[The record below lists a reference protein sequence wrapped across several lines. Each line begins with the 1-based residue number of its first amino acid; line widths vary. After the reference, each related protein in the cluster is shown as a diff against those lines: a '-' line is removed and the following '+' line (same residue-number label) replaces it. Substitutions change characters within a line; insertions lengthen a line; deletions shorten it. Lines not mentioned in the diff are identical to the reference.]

1 MVVSQ
6 ALKLVVQKQDLDDYI
21 QVGLMGL
28 LKAIRN
34 YNPEKSKFSTFAT
47 VCIRN
52 EILKFIK
59 KKKRQSR
66 RVTTAKKQP
75 KEILL
80 WEYQPDDLTEDEMDI
95 LNMKLQNHTYKEISE
110 AMCCNKNEV
119 KQKIKKI
126 LRKIREANKDEE
138 EDTSL

>member
-1 MVVSQ
+1 MNQKKKQPDKDDSGNASSEESLVIENYGLVVSQ

-59 KKKRQSR
+59 KKKRY
-66 RVTTAKKQP
+66 
-75 KEILL
+75 L
-80 WEYQPDDLTEDEMDI
+80 M
-95 LNMKLQNHTYKEISE
+95 
-110 AMCCNKNEV
+110 
-119 KQKIKKI
+119 
-126 LRKIREANKDEE
+126 
-138 EDTSL
+138 